1 WKWNAAKTELTFELQ
16 DGVKWHDGKPFT
28 SRDVVCTFELLTD
41 TAPQRLRR
49 NPRASWY
56 RNVEHVTA
64 DSDNP
69 VNIHLKRPQPSLL
82 VMLASGLSPIYPCHV
97 SPGQMRARPI
107 GTGPFK
113 LTQFSEFQYIRLVR
127 NPDYWKKGRP
137 YLDGIDFNI
146 VSNPSTAVLSFI
158 AGRFD

>member
-1 WKWNAAKTELTFELQ
+1 MRSMICLGGAVAALLCAT
-16 DGVKWHDGKPFT
+16 GT
-28 SRDVVCTFELLTD
+28 SLAQKSGGILKVYHR
-41 TAPQRLRR
+41 
-49 NPRASWY
+49 
-56 RNVEHVTA
+56 
-64 DSDNP
+64 DNP
-69 VNIHLKRPQPSLL
+69 PRPPKPSRL

-113 LTQFSEFQYIRLVR
+113 LAQFSEFQYIRLVR

-146 VSNPSTAVLSFI
+146 VSNPSTAILSFI
-158 AGRFD
+158 AGRFDLTFPWEVTPADRKLVQKDAPQAICETTS